1 MSSSNA
7 QFRPRRSDGERT
19 HGAILEAAMGMA
31 SLEGLGTVTIGRLAK
46 KLGVSK
52 SGLYAHFGS
61 KRRLQLETLE
71 AARGVFAREVIEPGL
86 AAPKGVAQLES
97 LCEAFVSYVE
107 RGVFPGGCFFAGLLS
122 EFDGQ
127 TGEVH
132 EQTAAD
138 HRQWL
143 GLLEQ
148 LARDARERGELNR
161 ETDLDQLA
169 FELDAAVEL
178 ANYLFVLYRDPN
190 VLQQGRAAVRNAIA
204 RRRADG

>member
-143 GLLEQ
+143 GFLEQ